1 MIFKMKEEKNWGI
14 FPHRCSSS
22 PYKKKSSSGDFEDA
36 GEKIWL

>member
-22 PYKKKSSSGDFEDA
+22 PYKKKSSSGDFEEA